1 VRRVLYLAR
10 HGETDWNRA
19 GRWQGHTDVAL
30 NDDGR
35 AQARALGERLRG
47 LDIGRVHASDLRRA
61 RETAEIAAALLGV
74 GALVVDRDLRERS
87 FGIFEGLTRDEC
99 AARFPEL
106 WAAYRADASRV
117 PPGAES
123 HEALA
128 RRMHDAVLRAAA
140 ARGAG
145 DGASDDGAGDDGAA
159 PVLVVS
165 HGGSLRALLAR
176 ATGTMP
182 PPLSNVAVFRAIAT
196 AEGIAEATLLP

>member
-10 HGETDWNRA
+10 HGETDWNRV
-19 GRWQGHTDVAL
+19 GRWQGHTDVLL
-30 NDDGR
+30 NEAGR

-47 LDIGRVHASDLRRA
+47 LDIGRVHASDLSRA

-74 GALVVDRDLRERS
+74 GTLVVDSDLRERS

-106 WAAYRADASRV
+106 WSDYRADASRV

-128 RRMHDAVLRAAA
+128 RRMHEAVVRAAIRRDDEEDDAV
-140 ARGAG
+140 G
-145 DGASDDGAGDDGAA
+145 

-182 PPLSNVAVFRAIAT
+182 PPLPNVALFRAVVT
-196 AEGIAEATLLP
+196 AEGLTEATLLDG

>member
-10 HGETDWNRA
+10 HGETEWNRV
-19 GRWQGHTDVAL
+19 GRWQGHTDVVL

-74 GALVVDRDLRERS
+74 GTLVVDPDLRERS
-87 FGIFEGLTRDEC
+87 FGVFEGLTRDEC
-99 AARFPEL
+99 AAQFPDL
-106 WAAYRADASRV
+106 WASYRADASRV

-128 RRMHDAVLRAAA
+128 RRMHEAVLRAAA
-140 ARGAG
+140 ARDDDAG
-145 DGASDDGAGDDGAA
+145 DGGA
-159 PVLVVS
+159 PVLIVS

-176 ATGTMP
+176 ATGAMP
-182 PPLSNVAVFRAIAT
+182 PPLSNVAVFRAVAT
-196 AEGIAEATLLP
+196 AEGITEATLL